1 MDNCPHCEKK
11 LDSSEHGEKKKVLH
25 DPVCG
30 MSVGGSS
37 SWKTQYEDKEYHFC
51 SEKCLKSFEAN
62 PAKNVSEEETVAP
75 SPVVEGAV
83 YTCPMH
89 PQIKQD
95 HPGSCPICGMAL
107 EPEIP
112 VANPGEDPELVDFR
126 KRFYGALPFSLA
138 LLVLGMGGH
147 LFQGMMSEQMNI
159 IQLILSLPVVLWAG
173 SPLFVRGWKSVVT
186 RNPNMWTLIILGTT
200 VAFGYSIV
208 ATFFPGI
215 FPAEFL
221 HHGQLAVYF
230 EAAALIIS
238 LSLLGQIFELKA
250 RSRTSDAI
258 RSLLD
263 LSPRM
268 ARIILPDGQE
278 KDIPVSELHVGDRL
292 RVRPGEKVPVDGVIQ
307 EGTGDLDESMI
318 TGEYASVAKG
328 VGQKVIGGT
337 LNSVGSFVMQAN
349 HVGKDT
355 VLARIVSLVAQAQHS
370 RAPIQQM
377 VDVVARYF
385 VITVI
390 SIAVL
395 TFLIWGVVGPTPS
408 WDYALINA
416 VSVLI
421 VACPCALGLATPMS
435 IMVASGKAATLG
447 VLFRDAEAMQELSE
461 IDTLVLDKTGTLT
474 EGKPGFSEMKLLPG
488 FDENT
493 VLSMAAALERGSE
506 HPLAQAIVK
515 EAERRALP
523 GLSVTEFKAWPGGG
537 VTGVVDGKKMV
548 LGTGLFCSGQG
559 ADASSLSEQAQSL
572 QSEGKGVVFIAE
584 DNKIV
589 GLIAVQDQIK
599 NEAFALLDELKKGG
613 IRVILASGDAQ
624 ATVDA
629 LAKKLSLSDARGEM
643 TPEMKLDL
651 IKDLRSEGRT
661 VGMAGDG
668 VNDAPAL
675 AEANV
680 GIAMG
685 TGTDIAMQS
694 GGVTLIKGD
703 LGGIERARLLAC
715 ATMKNMKSNLW
726 LAFVYNALGIPIA
739 AGVLYPHFGILL
751 SPVFAAV
758 AMSLSS
764 VSVILNALRLRSFGK
779 APQVGK

>member
-11 LDSSEHGEKKKVLH
+11 LNSSEHDEKKKVLH

-30 MSVGGSS
+30 MRVEDNS
-37 SWKTQYEDKEYHFC
+37 SWKTQYEDQEYRFC
-51 SEKCLKSFEAN
+51 SEKCLKSFESN
-62 PAKNVSEEETVAP
+62 PAKYVSEDEPSVP

-126 KRFYGALPFSLA
+126 KRFYRTLPFSLI
-138 LLVLGMGGH
+138 LFVLGMGGH
-147 LFQGMMSEQMNI
+147 LFQGMMTEQMNI
-159 IQLILSLPVVLWAG
+159 VQLILSLPVVLWAG
-173 SPLFVRGWKSVVT
+173 APLFARGWKSVVT
-186 RNPNMWTLIILGTT
+186 RNPNMWTLIILGTS

-215 FPAEFL
+215 FPEEFL

-278 KDIPVSELHVGDRL
+278 NDVLVTELHVGDRL

-307 EGTGDLDESMI
+307 DGTGDLDESMI

-355 VLARIVSLVAQAQHS
+355 VLARIVTLVAQAQRS
-370 RAPIQQM
+370 RAPIQRM

-461 IDTLVLDKTGTLT
+461 IDTLVVDKTGTLT

-488 FDENT
+488 FDENA

-515 EAERRALP
+515 EAEKRALP
-523 GLSVTEFKAWPGGG
+523 GLPVTEFKAWPGGG
-537 VTGVVDGKKMV
+537 VTGMVEGKKMV

-559 ADASSLSEQAQSL
+559 ADSSSLSEQAQSL

-589 GLIAVQDQIK
+589 GLITVQDQIK
-599 NEAFALLDELKKGG
+599 KEAFALLDELNRGG
-613 IRVILASGDAQ
+613 ICVILASGDAQ

-629 LAKKLSLSDARGEM
+629 LAKELSLHDARGEM
-643 TPEMKLDL
+643 TPEMKLNL

-764 VSVILNALRLRSFGK
+764 VSVILNALRLRNFGK
-779 APQVGK
+779 SPQVGK

>member
-11 LDSSEHGEKKKVLH
+11 LNSSEHDEKKKVLH

-30 MSVGGSS
+30 MRVEDNS
-37 SWKTQYEDKEYHFC
+37 SWKTQYEDQEYHFC
-51 SEKCLKSFEAN
+51 SEKCLKSFESN
-62 PAKNVSEEETVAP
+62 PAKYVSEDEPSVP

-126 KRFYGALPFSLA
+126 KRFYRTLPFSLI
-138 LLVLGMGGH
+138 LFVLGMGGH
-147 LFQGMMSEQMNI
+147 LFQGMMTEQMNI
-159 IQLILSLPVVLWAG
+159 VQLILSLPVVLWAG
-173 SPLFVRGWKSVVT
+173 APLFARGWKSVVT
-186 RNPNMWTLIILGTT
+186 RNPNMWTLIILGTS

-215 FPAEFL
+215 FPEEFL

-278 KDIPVSELHVGDRL
+278 KDVLVTELHVGDRL

-307 EGTGDLDESMI
+307 DGTGDLDESMI

-355 VLARIVSLVAQAQHS
+355 VLARIVTLVAQAQRS
-370 RAPIQQM
+370 RAPIQRM

-435 IMVASGKAATLG
+435 IMVAFGKAATLG

-461 IDTLVLDKTGTLT
+461 IDTLVVDKTGTLT

-488 FDENT
+488 FDENA
-493 VLSMAAALERGSE
+493 VLRMAAALERGSE

-515 EAERRALP
+515 EAEKRALP
-523 GLSVTEFKAWPGGG
+523 GLPVTEFKAWPGGG
-537 VTGVVDGKKMV
+537 VTGMVEGKKMV

-559 ADASSLSEQAQSL
+559 ADSSSLSEQAQSL

-589 GLIAVQDQIK
+589 GLITVQDQIK
-599 NEAFALLDELKKGG
+599 KEAFALLDELNRGG
-613 IRVILASGDAQ
+613 ICVILASGDAQ

-629 LAKKLSLSDARGEM
+629 LAKELSLHDARGEM
-643 TPEMKLDL
+643 TPEMKLNL

-764 VSVILNALRLRSFGK
+764 VSVILNALRLRNFGK
-779 APQVGK
+779 SPQVGK

>member
-1 MDNCPHCEKK
+1 MDKCQHCENK
-11 LDSSEHGEKKKVLH
+11 LDSSELDEKKKVLH

-30 MSVGGSS
+30 MSVEGSS
-37 SWKTQYEDKEYHFC
+37 SWNTQFEDKEYYFC
-51 SEKCLKSFEAN
+51 SERCLKKFEAN
-62 PAKNVSEEETVAP
+62 PARYILEENASSST
-75 SPVVEGAV
+75 PVVEGVV

-107 EPEIP
+107 EAEIP
-112 VANPGEDPELVDFR
+112 VANSGEDPELVDFK
-126 KRFYGALPFSLA
+126 KRFYRTLPFSL
-138 LLVLGMGGH
+138 LLFVLGMGGH
-147 LFQGMMSEQMNI
+147 LFQDMMSEQMNI
-159 IQLILSLPVVLWAG
+159 VQLILSLPVVLWAG
-173 SPLFVRGWKSVVT
+173 APLFARGWKSVVT
-186 RNPNMWTLIILGTT
+186 CNPNMWTLIILGTT
-200 VAFGYSIV
+200 VAFIYSIV

-215 FPAEFL
+215 FPTEFL

-268 ARIILPDGQE
+268 ARIIMPDGQE

-328 VGQKVIGGT
+328 VGQKVIGAT

-355 VLARIVSLVAQAQHS
+355 VLARIVNLVAQAQRS
-370 RAPIQQM
+370 RAPIQRM

-385 VITVI
+385 VISVI
-390 SIAVL
+390 SIAL
-395 TFLIWGVVGPTPS
+395 ITFLIWGIAGPTPR

-474 EGKPGFSEMKLLPG
+474 EGKPGFSEIKLLSG
-488 FDENT
+488 FDENV
-493 VLSMAAALERGSE
+493 VLSMAAALERRSE

-515 EAERRALP
+515 ESEKRALP
-523 GLSVTEFKAWPGGG
+523 GLLVTEFNVWPGGG
-537 VTGVVDGKKMV
+537 VTGVVGDKKMM
-548 LGTGLFCSGQG
+548 LGTALFCAGQG
-559 ADASSLSEQAQSL
+559 ADVSLLFEQAQSI
-572 QSEGKGVVFIAE
+572 QHEGKGVVFIAV
-584 DNKIV
+584 DNKV
-589 GLIAVQDQIK
+589 AGLIAVQDQVK
-599 NEAFALLDELKKGG
+599 KEAFTLLSELSREG

-624 ATVDA
+624 ATVNA
-629 LAKKLSLSDARGEM
+629 LSKELSLPDARGEM

-651 IKDLRSEGRT
+651 IKELRSQGRT

-715 ATMKNMKSNLW
+715 ATMKNMRSNLW
-726 LAFVYNALGIPIA
+726 LAFIYNALGIPIA
-739 AGVLYPHFGILL
+739 AGILYPHFGILL

-764 VSVILNALRLRSFGK
+764 VSVILNALRLRNFGK
-779 APQVGK
+779 SSQVEK